1 MTSPRPDQRIIHAGA
16 SAAGSRSGAGDFA
29 GALGYP
35 GIPSAAVN
43 LQSAQALRRAAG
55 GGGVFFTFP
64 APGRIWVSTL
74 AYTVS
79 SLSSFSGAPVPLAA
93 FIQTVIS
100 GLPLAGVELSLSAP
114 LQNEAGSS
122 SPPGP
127 GLPVVRGESLTL
139 NINGGSPVPG
149 VIQEASA
156 FVLYSIP

>member
-1 MTSPRPDQRIIHAGA
+1 MISPRPDQHVSRGA
-16 SAAGSRSGAGDFA
+16 PGGAGSRSGAGDLA

-43 LQSAQALRRAAG
+43 LQAAQALRRAPG
-55 GGGVFFTFP
+55 GGGVFFTFHAP
-64 APGRIWVSTL
+64 ARIWVATL
-74 AYTVS
+74 AYTAS
-79 SLSSFSGAPVPLAA
+79 SLSSFSGAPVSLAA

-114 LQNEAGSS
+114 LQNENGNS

-127 GLPVVRGESLTL
+127 GLPVIQGESLTL
-139 NINGGSPVPG
+139 NINGNSPVPG